1 MAYNRYLNTAM
12 LYDLDQR
19 DIVKADIPFYL
30 ALANK
35 AEGDILELA
44 CGTGRITIPLI
55 QAGHRV
61 WGLDYSSRML
71 NRLQQKAAA
80 CTAEEQARL
89 TVIEA
94 DMCDYQLPIR
104 FPLIILP
111 FRSFQLL
118 TEPQQPLACLQRAHE
133 HLADDGLFLLH
144 LFRPYGRLDESWVC
158 EEREDWTISDSE
170 NGTEVR
176 RTQIRGSID
185 LARQIIYP
193 THTYY
198 VRDKD
203 GTETVHV
210 EELAMR
216 YYYEEQIRELLAE
229 AKLQIVE
236 EYGYFDHRPIHEGT
250 EMIFLCKKVQPT

>member
-1 MAYNRYLNTAM
+1 MSYNRYQNTAM

-30 ALANK
+30 ALADRTR
-35 AEGDILELA
+35 GDILELA
-44 CGTGRITIPLI
+44 CGTGRVTIPLL

-71 NRLQQKAAA
+71 ERLSQKSKS
-80 CTAEEQARL
+80 CTSEEQARL

-94 DMCDYQLPIR
+94 DMCDYRLPNR
-104 FPLIILP
+104 YPLIILP

-118 TEPQQPLACLQRAHE
+118 TEPEQPLKCLQRVYE

-144 LFRPYGRLDESWVC
+144 LFRPYDKLDESWVC
-158 EEREDWTISDSE
+158 EEREDWTVTDPETGIQ
-170 NGTEVR
+170 VR
-176 RTQIRGSID
+176 RTQIRGRID
-185 LARQIIYP
+185 IARQIIYP

-198 VRDKD
+198 VNYKD
-203 GTETVHV
+203 GTREIHA

-216 YYYEEQIRELLAE
+216 YYYEAQIRELLAE
-229 AKLQIVE
+229 AKLRIVE
-236 EYGYFDHRPIHEGT
+236 EYGYFDYRPIREGT
-250 EMIFLCKKVQPT
+250 EMLFVCKKVLE